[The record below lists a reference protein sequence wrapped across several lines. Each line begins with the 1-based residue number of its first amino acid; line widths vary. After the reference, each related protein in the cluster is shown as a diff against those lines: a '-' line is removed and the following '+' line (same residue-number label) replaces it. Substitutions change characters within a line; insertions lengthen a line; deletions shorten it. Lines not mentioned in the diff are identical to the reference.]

1 MRSTVDVVVLGLL
14 LEQPSYGYELCK
26 RFERRFDG
34 LVSVSRSHV
43 YSALNSL
50 LRDELIEPLPTDG
63 SERQPKVRYRVT
75 AAGASAFRGEVAA
88 QLDDAI
94 RRSRLLGRLTA
105 TAVGSRHE
113 VLALV
118 GGHAHAV
125 EAALATL
132 DGEHAG

>member
-34 LVSVSRSHV
+34 LVRVSRSHV

-50 LRDELIEPLPTDG
+50 QRDGLIEPLPVDDA
-63 SERQPKVRYRVT
+63 SERQPKVRYRPTTV
-75 AAGASAFRGEVAA
+75 GADAFRGEVAA
-88 QLDDAI
+88 QLDDTV
-94 RRSRLLGRLTA
+94 RRSRLIGQLAAIGVGRR
-105 TAVGSRHE
+105 GE

-118 GGHAHAV
+118 DGHEHAV
-125 EAALATL
+125 RAALATL
-132 DGEHAG
+132 DGDR